1 MPWRKRLPVF
11 LAPGSRIPDH
21 ACGNMPQ
28 QPAQRK
34 PTASSLHDSLD
45 RFLSWLGT
53 YALPVAIGVMSL
65 VALTGWQSY
74 FQVGDAQQLR
84 FQFLEEA
91 GSPLSAE
98 QASAALLARP
108 GVERFDSGR
117 SEAPFWFRFAF
128 SDMPAEQGVTAE
140 FPSRHMTEI
149 TCWEED
155 AYTLV
160 GAATRARATG
170 NISMVKAG
178 FALGPYAPTKA
189 SFVCRARFVGPASLT
204 LMQWRAED
212 LAASAQKF
220 HRESGLLDGGLIVLA
235 LFMLI
240 TALIIR
246 QTIYV
251 LFSAWLIANLRL
263 AALSA
268 GWDVQ
273 WLGQAVPH
281 HLVFEMRLVTTAVYY
296 VLTVTMFRTLFRDDL
311 MRLGSPVPMR
321 VVQWMCVALLL
332 LSVTLSYQAFLPVL
346 WAASVITV
354 LVVGFLLVRIL
365 LARRSP
371 VAVWYAASFAI
382 TMVAGLSEVVS
393 AALGF
398 RGTIGTVNSVTA
410 ALSSSL
416 LAALAVAE
424 HIRMEHRERIDAQEE
439 LEHTYE
445 AMPIGLFTL
454 DLEGRFKS
462 ANPALSNMLGDDVMK
477 GGGAE
482 WERYFKAGSWS
493 ELLTMVH
500 MQPDGE
506 LEIDD
511 AGQSGAEARK
521 RFLVKATLARGK
533 IEGSLQDVTEKA
545 AAIQELMYLAE
556 NDPLTKVFNRR
567 GIESTLDRAMQQLA
581 EGKPLALAYLDINR
595 FKLINSLYGHA
606 VGDAILRMVCDRV
619 KGMLAT
625 GQHMGRVGGDEFVI
639 VMPDTSIQ
647 LAAWS
652 CRGIIAAVGDQ
663 TYGIADKAL
672 QVHCSIGLIEISEP
686 THIKDALALADNAC
700 REAKRGAQLVVYEK
714 DANVFRQRE
723 AEFSLAEHL
732 SGQLATTGLYLDMQP
747 IMSLKDPH
755 ASLNFEVLVRM
766 RGRDGVVV
774 SADRLIPAAEGY
786 GRTGVI
792 DRWVMGT
799 TLEWINAHLPRLSN
813 TQFVCMNLNGAS
825 LNDERFVRDAFDML
839 ERMPRAACRLCIEI
853 TESVALQD
861 LGNTRHFI
869 DRVRGCGAKV
879 ALDDFGAGYTSFSY
893 LRDLP
898 ADVLKIDGSFI
909 VNMVAHPANVA
920 IVEAIVSLAL
930 SLGMKTIAEWAEDNV
945 TVQTLSDIGV
955 DYVQGY
961 AIARPQRPENILM
974 AASAAAFIQNA
985 ELAYSMRRVSA

>member
-1 MPWRKRLPVF
+1 
-11 LAPGSRIPDH
+11 
-21 ACGNMPQ
+21 MPQ
-28 QPAQRK
+28 QPAQRR
-34 PTASSLHDSLD
+34 PTASSIHDALD

-53 YALPVAIGVMSL
+53 YALPVAIVVMSL
-65 VALTGWQSY
+65 VAITGWQSY
-74 FQVGDAQQLR
+74 FQVGEARQLR
-84 FQFLEEA
+84 FQFLEET
-91 GSPLSAE
+91 GQPLSPE
-98 QASAALLARP
+98 QARSGLLGQP
-108 GVERFDSGR
+108 GVLRFDSGR
-117 SEAPFWFRFAF
+117 SESPFWFRFAF
-128 SDMPAEQGVTAE
+128 SDIPADQGVTVE

-155 AYTLV
+155 AFSIV
-160 GAATRARATG
+160 GAATRAQASG

-178 FALGPYAPTKA
+178 FALGPYALTETA
-189 SFVCRARFVGPASLT
+189 FLCRTRFVGPASLT
-204 LMQWRAED
+204 LLQWRAED
-212 LAASAQKF
+212 LGVSAQKF
-220 HRESGLLDGGLIVLA
+220 HRESGLLDGGLVVLA

-251 LFSAWLIANLRL
+251 LFAAWLIVNLRL

-273 WLGQAVPH
+273 WLGQTVPH
-281 HLVFEMRLVTTAVYY
+281 HLVFQMRLVTTAIYY

-321 VVQWMCVALLL
+321 LVQWMCVALLL
-332 LSVTLSYQAFLPVL
+332 LSVTLSYRAFLPVL
-346 WAASVITV
+346 WVASAVTV

-365 LARRSP
+365 LARRTP

-382 TMVAGLSEVVS
+382 TMVAGLSEVIS
-393 AALGF
+393 AAFGF
-398 RGTIGTVNSVTA
+398 RGTIGTINSVTA

-462 ANPALSNMLGDDVMK
+462 ANPALCNMLGDDVMK

-482 WERYFKAGSWS
+482 WERYFRPGSWS

-500 MQPDGE
+500 RKPDGE

-511 AGQSGAEARK
+511 TGARK

-533 IEGSLQDVTEKA
+533 IEGSLQDVTEKS

-556 NDPLTKVFNRR
+556 NDPLTKVLNRR
-567 GIESTLDRAMQQLA
+567 GIEGMLDRAMQQLA
-581 EGKPLALAYLDINR
+581 EGRPLALAYLNINR
-595 FKLINSLYGHA
+595 FKLINGLYGHA
-606 VGDAILRMVCDRV
+606 VGDAILRMVCERV

-625 GQHMGRVGGDEFVI
+625 GQHMGRVGGDEFII

-647 LAAWS
+647 LAAWT
-652 CRGIIAAVGDQ
+652 CRGIIASVGNE

-686 THIKDALALADNAC
+686 THIKDALALADSAC
-700 REAKRGAQLVVYEK
+700 REASKGSQLVVYER
-714 DANVFRQRE
+714 DANIFRQRE

-732 SGQLATTGLYLDMQP
+732 SGQFATNGLYLDMQP

-766 RGRDGVVV
+766 RGRNGDLV

-786 GRTGVI
+786 GRTGII
-792 DRWVMGT
+792 DRWVMST

-825 LNDERFVRDAFDML
+825 LNDGRFVRDAFDML
-839 ERMPRAACRLCIEI
+839 ERMPRAASRLCIEI
-853 TESVALQD
+853 TESVALHD

-961 AIARPQRPENILM
+961 AIARPQRPEHILG

-985 ELAYSMRRVSA
+985 ELAYSMRRLSA